1 MPYVG
6 LYFLH
11 SQRAAVL
18 PTTQCRTASDE
29 AQTLS
34 VATQAGAKCAEG
46 DAPAGIVRQAG
57 RLFRRVC
64 IVESRCITVGILWQI
79 SPAVFYEVVLLLQ
92 VARIERMGDGA
103 KFLAYKGALT
113 AYGITVADR
122 FGRVKVEFC
131 LSGPFFSVAGS
142 HFYGMLYV
150 ILAEKHAQAFSPD
163 CTVLYAK
170 SNFHI
175 LCISCGS

>member
-18 PTTQCRTASDE
+18 PTTQCRTAPDE

-34 VATQAGAKCAEG
+34 VGTQAGAECAEG

-57 RLFRRVC
+57 RLFRCVC
-64 IVESRCITVGILWQI
+64 IVESRCIAVGILWQI
-79 SPAVFYEVVLLLQ
+79 SPAVFYEVMLLLQ

-131 LSGPFFSVAGS
+131 LYGPF
-142 HFYGMLYV
+142 L
-150 ILAEKHAQAFSPD
+150 
-163 CTVLYAK
+163 
-170 SNFHI
+170 
-175 LCISCGS
+175 